1 MSWDLRGAFPPVKA
15 TSDPKEVGPLLRLL
29 DDYEGMLPV
38 RCVLRLA
45 PLLFVRP
52 GELRKAE
59 WADID
64 LEGAEWRY
72 TVTKTNT
79 PHVVPLARQVV
90 EILRQLHPVMGSV
103 PPGGLALVTTPC
115 RIVQAESF
123 DADVP
128 GRLVMLDQ
136 KSLRHRYP
144 EWLHGEVPAL
154 EIPDRQVFRRLD
166 RRNRRDCVCGA
177 VGCGRPLQQPAHAA
191 LPSPDFASLN
201 HPFWHRVH

>member
-90 EILRQLHPVMGSV
+90 EILRQLHPVMGSSHQGV
-103 PPGGLALVTTPC
+103 
-115 RIVQAESF
+115 
-123 DADVP
+123 
-128 GRLVMLDQ
+128 
-136 KSLRHRYP
+136 
-144 EWLHGEVPAL
+144 
-154 EIPDRQVFRRLD
+154 
-166 RRNRRDCVCGA
+166 
-177 VGCGRPLQQPAHAA
+177 
-191 LPSPDFASLN
+191 SP
-201 HPFWHRVH
+201 W